1 MAFLLKRFA
10 GRVEDFCEFSGM
22 LKRVLTLC
30 LFLLTITIA
39 CNKKETL
46 YKVIKVKDG
55 DTLELLS
62 PDHQNITVRL
72 AEIDAPEKSQAFGQA
87 AKQFTS
93 NLCFGK
99 MVKLIGN
106 TKDRYGR
113 TVATLELENGTNVN
127 YEIVKNGYAWQ
138 YLAYS
143 HNNMELAGLEQNA
156 RESKLGLWHDLNPT
170 PPWSFRRDE
179 KTQRTNKSTAA
190 PKKHRKTY
198 RKRRKKYSDT
208 PIYQ

>member
-1 MAFLLKRFA
+1 
-10 GRVEDFCEFSGM
+10 M
-22 LKRVLTLC
+22 LKKSFVFC
-30 LFLLTITIA
+30 LFLLAITTA

-46 YKVIKVKDG
+46 YKVVKVKDG
-55 DTLELLS
+55 DTIELLS

-87 AKQFTS
+87 AKQFTAD
-93 NLCFGK
+93 LCFGK

-113 TVATLELENGTNVN
+113 TVATIELENGTNVN

-143 HNNMELAGLEQNA
+143 HNNVELAGLEQNA

-179 KTQRTNKSTAA
+179 KTQRLNKPKVQSTK
-190 PKKHRKTY
+190 PKRHY
-198 RKRRKKYSDT
+198 RKRRKKLPEAVSF
-208 PIYQ
+208 